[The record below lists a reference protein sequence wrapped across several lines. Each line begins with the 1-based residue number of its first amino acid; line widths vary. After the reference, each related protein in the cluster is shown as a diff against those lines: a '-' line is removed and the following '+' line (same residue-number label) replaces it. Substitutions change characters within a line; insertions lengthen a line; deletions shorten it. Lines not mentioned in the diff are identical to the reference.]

1 MKPAHMK
8 SSHIL
13 VCALLVVAGVAL
25 LATGV
30 GGGAFLLL
38 GCMVM
43 MGAMMWM
50 MMRSGRDDRSD
61 R

>member
-1 MKPAHMK
+1 MK
-8 SSHIL
+8 SGQIKPSHMMFCAVL
-13 VCALLVVAGVAL
+13 VIAGVIL
-25 LATGV
+25 LATGT

-38 GCMVM
+38 GCMAM

-50 MMRSGRDDRSD
+50 MMRPGGNDRSD

>member
-1 MKPAHMK
+1 MKPAQMKPSHMM
-8 SSHIL
+8 L
-13 VCALLVVAGVAL
+13 CAVLVVAGVAL

-38 GCMVM
+38 GCMAM

-50 MMRSGRDDRSD
+50 MMRPGRDDHGD

>member
-1 MKPAHMK
+1 MK
-8 SSHIL
+8 SSH
-13 VCALLVVAGVAL
+13 VMFCAGLLVVGVVL

-30 GGGAFLLL
+30 GGYAFLLL
-38 GCMVM
+38 GCVAM

-50 MMRSGRDDRSD
+50 MMRPGRDDRGN